1 MMAAMAGAAMAAAT
15 TAASALADY
24 FDQAQCIFEQAA
36 DGQGGLVARDYA
48 LAGETVRV
56 HYAGA
61 ALAAG
66 LGAAMSPRTANGS
79 APSLSIHAWGGEM
92 PGGQLPPP
100 PWEAVDYFERGNVRG
115 YHDARWTLAYDRRLE
130 VFSAVDHG
138 RRAALYWARDSAN
151 LNYRERSTPMRRVL
165 QGWAQ
170 QRGMFVAH
178 AAAVGRPE
186 GGVLIAGRTGSGKST
201 TALACLR
208 SRLGYAGDDCV
219 LIAANPAPR
228 LHSLYHTAKL
238 NTEVLAWLPE
248 AAPLV
253 VNREHLA
260 DEKAVLHLRPAWAE
274 RVSDG
279 FPLRAIVLPRPT
291 REPQSLVQPLTA
303 EAAYRA
309 IVPDMLFT
317 ALGDAR
323 VVGQV
328 MGELVRALPCYALA
342 LGTDLRTVPAAIERI
357 LDAHPG

>member
-1 MMAAMAGAAMAAAT
+1 MMAAMA
-15 TAASALADY
+15 AASVLAGY
-24 FDQAQCIFEQAA
+24 FDQAQRVFEMAA
-36 DGQGGLVARDYA
+36 AGQGGPVARDYI
-48 LAGETVRV
+48 LAGEALRV
-56 HYAGA
+56 QYAGA
-61 ALAAG
+61 PLAAS
-66 LGAAMSPRTANGS
+66 LGAAMSPRAARGR
-79 APSLSIHAWGGEM
+79 APGLSIYAWGGEM

-115 YHDARWTLAYDRRLE
+115 YQDARWTLAYDRRLE
-130 VFSAVDHG
+130 VFSAADHL
-138 RRAALYWARDSAN
+138 RQVAIYWARDAVN
-151 LNYRERSTPMRRVL
+151 LNYRERSTPMRRVI

-219 LIAANPAPR
+219 LIATEPAPW

-253 VNREHLA
+253 VNGEKLA
-260 DEKAVLHLRPAWAE
+260 DEKAVLHLAPTWAHW
-274 RVSDG
+274 VSAG
-279 FPLRAIVLPRPT
+279 FPLRAVVLPRPT
-291 REPQSLVQPLTA
+291 RECRSIVQPISA

-328 MGELVRALPCYALA
+328 MGNLVRALPCYALA
-342 LGTDLRTVPAAIERI
+342 LGTDLATVPAAIEQI
-357 LDAHPG
+357 LAAHPG

>member
-1 MMAAMAGAAMAAAT
+1 M
-15 TAASALADY
+15 TASPDLDGY
-24 FDQAQCIFEQAA
+24 FDQAQTVFDQAA
-36 DGQGGLVARDYA
+36 AGQGGPAVRDYS
-48 LAGETVRV
+48 LAGHDLRI

-61 ALAAG
+61 PLAG
-66 LGAAMSPRTANGS
+66 CLGAAI
-79 APSLSIHAWGGEM
+79 APLAASGDAPGLEIYAWGGEM
-92 PGGQLPPP
+92 PGGLLPPP
-100 PWEAVDYFERGNVRG
+100 PWEAVDYYERGNVRG
-115 YHDARWTLAYDRRLE
+115 YQDARWSLVYDRRLE
-130 VFSAVDHG
+130 VFSAVDHT
-138 RRAALYWARDSAN
+138 RQRAVYWARDSAN

-170 QRGMFVAH
+170 QRGMFIAH

-219 LIAANPAPR
+219 LICPEPAPW
-228 LHSLYHTAKL
+228 LYSLYHTAKL

-253 VNREHLA
+253 VNRQHLA
-260 DEKAVLHLRPAWAE
+260 EEKAVLHLAPAWAH
-274 RVSDG
+274 RVSAG
-279 FPLRAIVLPRPT
+279 FPLRALVLPHPT
-291 REPQSLVQPLTA
+291 AATQSAIKPISA

-309 IVPDMLFT
+309 VVPDMLFT

-328 MGELVRALPCYALA
+328 MGRLVRALPCYSLA
-342 LGTDLRTVPAAIERI
+342 LGTDLATVPAAIEQI
-357 LDAHPG
+357 LEAHSG